1 MSNAASI
8 GPGAPE
14 VVEIVTPPAP
24 RGALWMPV
32 AGEEA
37 TGLLQILPDDSR
49 ARVRDEAADTLSR
62 CVPPVE
68 PSGSRTGLVIGYV
81 QSGKTMSFTTLT
93 AMARDNGI
101 PIVVVVAGTSVPLST
116 QSQERLLRDL
126 RLEARSD
133 RKWIHFHNPRTT
145 RRRQIADI
153 LADWRDESVPPSE
166 RQTVLITVMKQHTHL
181 RALRNLLGAL
191 ELHGLP
197 ALVVDDEA
205 DQASLNTEVN
215 DGGQS
220 TTYGLLL
227 DLREALPQH
236 TFLQYTATP
245 QAPLLINIID
255 TLSPDFAQVLTP
267 GDDYVGG
274 RDFFLLHPELVR
286 VIPPTEI
293 PRPRHPLQETPE
305 SLLEAMRF
313 FLLGVAAAYVQGRLQ
328 GNRSMLVHP
337 SQRTL
342 VHGRYHERVQAT
354 KELWHTVLSRGENDP
369 DQRELVE
376 DFRLTYDGLR
386 ATVPDLP
393 EFEALMRQMV
403 RAIRRTQVEEINAR
417 QGRTTEIVWRNS
429 YSWILVGGQ
438 AMDRGFTVEGLT
450 VTYMPRGAGVGNAD
464 TIQQRARFFGYKRSY
479 LGYCRVYLESTVRDA
494 YRHYVE
500 HEENVRDQMQH
511 WGETG
516 RPLSEWRRAFFLD
529 RHLKPTRDSVLDLDY
544 IQGAFSNDW
553 FTPRAPHDDD
563 EVTAQNRATIAA
575 FVSGLMF
582 HPDEGHPDRT
592 VSQRHMIAE
601 GVSLQSVYADVLTQF
616 RLQRPGDS
624 NRLLGLCLQVERYL
638 ERHPNACC
646 TVVHINGGEVRERG
660 LNDEGEVAQLFQGA
674 APVEP
679 RSRRGEVYPG
689 DREIR
694 AAHGVTLQIH
704 NLRLRREG
712 ATVAEAVPTI
722 AVFASEAVEQDW
734 LVQRQSNAVTT
745 TFNGVSATETGVLPD
760 SGGAT

>member
-1 MSNAASI
+1 MSNIASI
-8 GPGAPE
+8 GTSGPE
-14 VVEIVTPPAP
+14 IVEMVTPPAP
-24 RGALWMPV
+24 QGALWAPV
-32 AGEEA
+32 AGEEV
-37 TGLLQILPDDSR
+37 TNLLQILPDDSR

-62 CVPPVE
+62 CVPTAQA
-68 PSGSRTGLVIGYV
+68 SGSRTGLVIGYV

-93 AMARDNGI
+93 AMACDNGI
-101 PIVVVVAGTSVPLST
+101 PIVIVVAGTSVPLST
-116 QSQERLLRDL
+116 QSEARLLRDL
-126 RLEARSD
+126 RLESRSD

-153 LADWRDESVPPSE
+153 LADWRDQSVPPAE

-181 RALRNLLGAL
+181 RPLRNLLGAL
-191 ELHGLP
+191 ELNGLP

-215 DGGQS
+215 AGGQS

-227 DLREALPQH
+227 DLRGALPQH

-286 VIPPTEI
+286 VISPREI
-293 PRPRHPLQETPE
+293 PSPNNPLQETPE

-313 FLLGVAAAYVQGRLQ
+313 YFLGVASAYAQGSAQ

-342 VHGRYHERVQAT
+342 MHGRYHERVQAT
-354 KELWHTVLSRGENDP
+354 KDLWHALLSRAENDP
-369 DQRELVE
+369 DRQELVE
-376 DFRLTYDGLR
+376 DFRPAYDELR
-386 ATVPDLP
+386 VTVPDLP
-393 EFEALMRQMV
+393 EFSSLMGQMA

-438 AMDRGFTVEGLT
+438 AMDRGFTIEGLT

-464 TIQQRARFFGYKRSY
+464 TIQQRARFFGYKRPY
-479 LGYCRVYLESTVRDA
+479 LGYCRVYLESAVRDA

-500 HEENVRDQMQH
+500 HEENIRDQMQR
-511 WGETG
+511 WGELG

-529 RHLKPTRDSVLDLDY
+529 RRLKPTRDSVLDLDY
-544 IQGAFSNDW
+544 IQGSFSTDW
-553 FTPRAPHDDD
+553 FTPRSPHDDE
-563 EVTAQNRATIAA
+563 EVTAQNRATVAA
-575 FVSGLMF
+575 FLSRLTL

-592 VSQRHMIAE
+592 ESQRHLIARD
-601 GVSLQSVYADVLTQF
+601 VSLQDAYTELLTQF
-616 RLQRPGDS
+616 RLQRSSDL

-638 ERHPNACC
+638 DSHPDARC
-646 TVVHINGGEVRERG
+646 TVVHINGGAMRERG
-660 LNDEGEVAQLFQGA
+660 LNEEGEVAQLFQGA

-679 RSRRGEVYPG
+679 RNRRGEVYPG
-689 DREIR
+689 DRDIR
-694 AAHGVTLQIH
+694 APHGVTIQIH
-704 NLRLRREG
+704 TLRLRQNG
-712 ATVAEAVPTI
+712 TNIADSVPTI
-722 AVFASEAVEQDW
+722 GVFASEALERGW
-734 LVQRQSNAVTT
+734 LVQRESSAAVANAPQDSSTNSPVAG
-745 TFNGVSATETGVLPD
+745 GV
-760 SGGAT
+760 